1 MKQIVASVL
10 AASLLVAQQP
20 PPAQQQQAGPPL
32 VLNLPNASLT
42 EVIDILARQ
51 LKINYILDPRV
62 KGNVTVH
69 TYGEVRGAEV
79 RGLLETILR
88 VNGFAMVQVGDR
100 LAWDRPIVVDKH
112 SVGGLPGNR
121 TVGPGRRDLRGRT
134 GLARAGGDAGRPA
147 SRSPDRPDR
156 PGDAPGGG

>member
-1 MKQIVASVL
+1 MKQFVASVL

-20 PPAQQQQAGPPL
+20 PPAQQPAGPPL

-88 VNGFAMVQVGDR
+88 VNGFAMVQVGDLYRIVPSAEAIR
-100 LAWDRPIVVDKH
+100 LPVRVQ
-112 SVGGLPGNR
+112 N
-121 TVGPGRRDLRGRT
+121 
-134 GLARAGGDAGRPA
+134 
-147 SRSPDRPDR
+147 
-156 PGDAPGGG
+156 